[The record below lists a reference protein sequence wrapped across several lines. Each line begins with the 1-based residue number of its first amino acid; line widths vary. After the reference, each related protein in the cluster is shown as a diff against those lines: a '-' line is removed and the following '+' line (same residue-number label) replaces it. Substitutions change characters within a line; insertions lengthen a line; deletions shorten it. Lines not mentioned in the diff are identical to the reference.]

1 VPRDPNGGAP
11 TAVWQEGDLLHHPPN
26 GHPRRWHLRRGQ
38 REAHHSEELRAQLK
52 TIRQSDGEVMGTEVL
67 DDCVKG
73 KRLAPAIDATHQ
85 DREGYI
91 ELWRLCIASVQRWL
105 MAWVAAAVHAEA
117 FPHQKREHAHSRQ
130 APRLPHST
138 QAGGTSRVG
147 SLSLTASKGGGR
159 VGRTFKADIRRRT
172 DRRIRPVTHSGICV
186 PPPGTVSWW
195 IECRAHEVLFPEA
208 RATGKEVAPMRRSDG
223 TRGSLTRDT
232 RPRANARLGH
242 HARGVL
248 SLMASR
254 PLSPGSAVIKSKRA
268 ELRPIWQAII
278 GEDFR
283 KSIGGLSY
291 FGKSGRDGGVSSAG
305 PCGQNIGRAAQLRS
319 AW

>member
-1 VPRDPNGGAP
+1 
-11 TAVWQEGDLLHHPPN
+11 
-26 GHPRRWHLRRGQ
+26 
-38 REAHHSEELRAQLK
+38 
-52 TIRQSDGEVMGTEVL
+52 MGTEVL

-85 DREGYI
+85 DREGFI
-91 ELWRLCIASVQRWL
+91 ELRRLCIASIRRWL

-138 QAGGTSRVG
+138 QAGGAPCVG
-147 SLSLTASKGGGR
+147 SLSLTASSCGGR
-159 VGRTFKADIRRRT
+159 VGKTFKADIGRRT
-172 DRRIRPVTHSGICV
+172 DRRIRPVTHCGICF
-186 PPPGTVSWW
+186 PSPGTVSWW
-195 IECRAHEVLFPEA
+195 IECRAHEVLLPEA
-208 RATGKEVAPMRRSDG
+208 RATGEEVAPVRRSDG
-223 TRGSLTRDT
+223 SRGSLTSDT
-232 RPRANARLGH
+232 RPRTNARLRH

-254 PLSPGSAVIKSKRA
+254 TLSPGSAAIKSKRV

-283 KSIGGLSY
+283 KSIGGLWY
-291 FGKSGRDGGVSSAG
+291 FGKSGRDGGVSSEG
-305 PCGQNIGRAAQLRS
+305 HCGQNIGRAAQLRS
-319 AW
+319 SW